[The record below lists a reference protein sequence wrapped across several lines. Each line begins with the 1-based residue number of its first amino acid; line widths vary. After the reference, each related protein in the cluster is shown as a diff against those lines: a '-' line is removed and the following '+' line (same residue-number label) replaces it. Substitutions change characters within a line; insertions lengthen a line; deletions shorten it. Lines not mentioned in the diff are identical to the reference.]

1 MSRFRKYS
9 LSLAESF
16 DAWRVIPRIVM
27 LMYSVLVTHLYLW
40 YKSIPTFVQEK
51 CDPTI
56 LRMMMDQHISLE
68 ESKLIACTIV
78 DVVGGPT
85 ASQTT
90 FVTTIIG
97 LSTGIFGLYT
107 ATGRKWER
115 GSPDDFNPDRDRR
128 HDSGDRNDHMMRS

>member
-1 MSRFRKYS
+1 MLKFRKYS

-16 DAWRVIPRIVM
+16 DAWRVIPRIILVI
-27 LMYSVLVTHLYLW
+27 YSFLVFHLYLW
-40 YKSIPTFVQEK
+40 FKSIPTFIQEK

-56 LRMMMDQHISLE
+56 LRMVLDQGISME
-68 ESKLIACTIV
+68 EAKIMACTIV
-78 DVVGGPT
+78 DMVGGPT
-85 ASQTT
+85 TSQTA

-115 GSPDDFNPDRDRR
+115 GLPDDM
-128 HDSGDRNDHMMRS
+128 RNDKGPNEHYKGPNEHLMR

>member
-1 MSRFRKYS
+1 MLKFQKYA

-16 DAWRVIPRIVM
+16 DAWRVIPRIIV

-40 YKSIPTFVQEK
+40 YKSIPTFIQEK
-51 CDPTI
+51 CDPSI
-56 LRMMMDQHISLE
+56 LRMLLE
-68 ESKLIACTIV
+68 SGIDINEAKLVACSIV

-115 GSPDDFNPDRDRR
+115 GLPDNYDRRDRE
-128 HDSGDRNDHMMRS
+128 RNDHLMRENL

>member
-1 MSRFRKYS
+1 MLKFRKYS

-16 DAWRVIPRIVM
+16 DAWRVIPRIM
-27 LMYSVLVTHLYLW
+27 LLIYSFLVFHLYLW

-56 LRMMMDQHISLE
+56 LRMVLDQGISME
-68 ESKLIACTIV
+68 EAKIMACTIV
-78 DVVGGPT
+78 DMVGGPT

-115 GSPDDFNPDRDRR
+115 GLPDDM
-128 HDSGDRNDHMMRS
+128 RNDKGPNDPLMR